1 MPRTLSGHLAITS
14 TRNPLLAAR
23 KVPGR
28 PITLRTHRAYLP
40 LFLRLAVLLDQ
51 VEPLQTRNTWSFNY
65 RPARLGKGVSDHS
78 GYAIDCWSDGIGANT
93 TIANN
98 RMPAKQAAE
107 ISKLLKQF
115 RTKDGRLIFGWGVS
129 DQVKGVDYPLTYHR
143 LNDPMHIY
151 IASGITPTDALLAR
165 RRLGIKPDGTVKR

>member
-1 MPRTLSGHLAITS
+1 MPKTLSGHQAITS
-14 TRNPLLAAR
+14 ARNPLLATR

-28 PITLRTHRAYLP
+28 PVSLRTHRAYLP

-51 VEPLQTRNTWSFNY
+51 VEPLKVGSTWSFNY
-65 RPARLGKGVSDHS
+65 RTARLGDGISDHA

-98 RMPAKQAAE
+98 RMPAAKAAKISE
-107 ISKLLKQF
+107 ILKGF

-143 LNDPMHIY
+143 ANDPMHFHAAY
-151 IASGITPTDALLAR
+151 GVSPTDALFAR
-165 RRLGIKPDGTVKR
+165 RRMGIKPDGTIKR